1 MKMCCAWLTNSGA
14 KGSPKISG
22 SIEPWWLRHKSGSS
36 CSGKKRVQIQGMYI
50 DYGTTKNHIA
60 LFWIFLFSSQ
70 LIVNPDFLTIS
81 IYIEIVGNQSL
92 DKLWGY
98 IYGSGKAL
106 LMTLFFRPSRVFSL
120 DSHVLIR
127 ITQPIEDFRFIYSTY
142 LYLMPSNGYYIIH

>member
-70 LIVNPDFLTIS
+70 LIVNPDLTIS

-98 IYGSGKAL
+98 IYDLGKAP
-106 LMTLFFRPSRVFSL
+106 LMLWHCFSGHQGFSL
-120 DSHVLIR
+120 LI
-127 ITQPIEDFRFIYSTY
+127 
-142 LYLMPSNGYYIIH
+142 LMYWLESLNQ

>member
-70 LIVNPDFLTIS
+70 LIVKDITTYSLWRNGRNGRNRMTFCSPEILETLIELYWS
-81 IYIEIVGNQSL
+81 ILLSTNHKCLLEVLDCEIDSL
-92 DKLWGY
+92 
-98 IYGSGKAL
+98 KA
-106 LMTLFFRPSRVFSL
+106 
-120 DSHVLIR
+120 
-127 ITQPIEDFRFIYSTY
+127 
-142 LYLMPSNGYYIIH
+142 